1 MTVKMKQQKMLR
13 KKRLSPLMRFVRN
26 NLFVLTGLAALLL
39 PLEAM
44 AQAVMDAKTRRE
56 MSLPAPTDPA
66 AIMAMPAKKLFGR
79 QKDAADLRARAIGSY
94 AKGCLAGA
102 KAIAINGDAWQ
113 VMRLSRNRMWGHPDL
128 INLVEDLGRKAKAA
142 GEWNGLLVGDISQPR
157 GGPMLTGH
165 ASHQIGLDADI
176 WLTPMP
182 DKVYSQAERE
192 KVSAVLMTKNRSE
205 IDPKVW
211 TENQAKLIKRAA
223 KYETV
228 GRIFVHP
235 PIKAELCRWATGDR
249 SWLAK
254 VRPMFG
260 HNYHFHIRMKCPAGM
275 QGCKDQW
282 TPKPKDGTGCGEEL
296 AYWMSDLPWKP
307 RKPDPTIPK
316 IKPKPVPPLTLA
328 GLPAECRAVI
338 AAP

>member
-1 MTVKMKQQKMLR
+1 
-13 KKRLSPLMRFVRN
+13 MRFVRN
-26 NLFVLTGLAALLL
+26 SLSAVIAITFSLL
-39 PLEAM
+39 PLEAT
-44 AQAVMDAKTRRE
+44 AQTVMDAKTRRE
-56 MSLPAPTDPA
+56 MALPAPKDPA
-66 AIMAMPAKKLFGR
+66 QFMVMPAKKLFGR
-79 QKDAADLRARAIGSY
+79 QKDAADLKARAIGAY

-102 KAIAINGDAWQ
+102 KAMAINGDAWQ
-113 VMRLSRNRMWGHPDL
+113 VMRLSRNRMWGHPNL
-128 INLVEDLGRKAKAA
+128 IGLVEDLGQKAKAA

-182 DKVYSQAERE
+182 DKIYTQTERE
-192 KVSAVLMTKNRSE
+192 NVSAVLMTKNRSE
-205 IDPKVW
+205 INPQVW
-211 TENQAKLIKRAA
+211 TENQARLIKRAA
-223 KYETV
+223 QYDEV
-228 GRIFVHP
+228 ARIFVHP

-249 SWLAK
+249 KWLAK

-260 HNYHFHIRMKCPAGM
+260 HNYHFHIRMKCPAGA

-307 RKPDPTIPK
+307 RKPDPTQPK

-328 GLPAECRAVI
+328 GLPVECRAVV

>member
-1 MTVKMKQQKMLR
+1 
-13 KKRLSPLMRFVRN
+13 MRFVKN
-26 NLFVLTGLAALLL
+26 KTAAAVAVALFVLPVSAV
-39 PLEAM
+39 
-44 AQAVMDAKTRRE
+44 AQSVMDSKTRRE
-56 MSLPAPTDPA
+56 MALPPPTDPA
-66 AIMAMPAKKLFGR
+66 QVMAMPAKKLFGR
-79 QKDAADLRARAIGSY
+79 QKDAADLKARAIGSY

-128 INLVEDLGRKAKAA
+128 INLVEDLGIKARAA

-182 DKVYSQAERE
+182 NKIYTQAERE
-192 KVSAVLMTKNRSE
+192 NISAVLMTKNRME

-223 KYETV
+223 KYDQV
-228 GRIFVHP
+228 ARIFVHP
-235 PIKAELCRWATGDR
+235 PIKAELCRWARGDR
-249 SWLAK
+249 TWLAK

-260 HNYHFHIRMKCPAGM
+260 HNYHFHIRMKCPANM
-275 QGCKDQW
+275 PGCKDQW

-296 AYWMSDLPWKP
+296 DYWMSELPWKP
-307 RKPDPTIPK
+307 RKPDPTKPV

>member
-1 MTVKMKQQKMLR
+1 MLR
-13 KKRLSPLMRFVRN
+13 KKRLSPLMRFARN
-26 NLFVLTGLAALLL
+26 SVSAILVFAAALL
-39 PLEAM
+39 PIQAA
-44 AQAVMDAKTRRE
+44 AQTVMDASTRRE
-56 MSLPAPTDPA
+56 MALPAPKDPA
-66 AIMAMPAKKLFGR
+66 QYMKMPAKKLFGR
-79 QKDAADLRARAIGSY
+79 QKDAADLKARAIGTY

-102 KAIAINGDAWQ
+102 KAIAINGEAWQ

-128 INLVEDLGRKAKAA
+128 INLVEDLGIKARAA

-182 DKVYSQAERE
+182 NRTYTQTERE
-192 KVSAVLMTKNRSE
+192 NVSAVLMTKNRSE
-205 IDPKVW
+205 INPKVW
-211 TENQAKLIKRAA
+211 TENQARLIKRAA
-223 KYETV
+223 KYDRV

-249 SWLAK
+249 TWLAK

-260 HNYHFHIRMKCPAGM
+260 HNYHFHIRMKCPPGM
-275 QGCKDQW
+275 AGCKDQW

-307 RKPDPTIPK
+307 RKPDPTQPK
-316 IKPKPVPPLTLA
+316 IKPKPVPPLTLS

-338 AAP
+338 AAE

>member
-1 MTVKMKQQKMLR
+1 
-13 KKRLSPLMRFVRN
+13 MRFAKSK
-26 NLFVLTGLAALLL
+26 VLATLTVLLL
-39 PLEAM
+39 LWPTLAPAQSVMDSKTLREM
-44 AQAVMDAKTRRE
+44 AQPV
-56 MSLPAPTDPA
+56 PTDPTQ
-66 AIMAMPAKKLFGR
+66 IMAMPAKRLFGR
-79 QKDAADLRARAIGSY
+79 QKDAADLKARAIGSY

-128 INLVEDLGRKAKAA
+128 INLVEDLGLKAKAA

-182 DKVYSQAERE
+182 DKIYTQAERE
-192 KVSAVLMTKNRSE
+192 NISAVLMTKNRSE
-205 IDPKVW
+205 INPKVW
-211 TENQAKLIKRAA
+211 TENQARLIQRAA
-223 KYETV
+223 KYNSV
-228 GRIFVHP
+228 ARIFVHP
-235 PIKAELCRWATGDR
+235 PIKAELCRWARGDR

-260 HNYHFHIRMKCPAGM
+260 HNYHFHIRMKCPAGV

-296 AYWMSDLPWKP
+296 AYWMSDVPWKP
-307 RKPDPTIPK
+307 RKPDPTQPK
-316 IKPKPVPPLTLA
+316 VKPKPVPPLTLS

-338 AAP
+338 TAP

>member
-1 MTVKMKQQKMLR
+1 
-13 KKRLSPLMRFVRN
+13 MRSAKNKLIAVIA
-26 NLFVLTGLAALLL
+26 LAAVLNPTLVL
-39 PLEAM
+39 S
-44 AQAVMDAKTRRE
+44 QSVMDAKTRRE
-56 MSLPAPTDPA
+56 MALPAPTDPA
-66 AIMAMPAKKLFGR
+66 QIMAMPAKRLFGR
-79 QKDAADLRARAIGSY
+79 QKDAADIKARAIGTY

-102 KAIAINGDAWQ
+102 KAIAINGEAWQ

-128 INLVEDLGRKAKAA
+128 IELVEDLGLKAKAA
-142 GEWNGLLVGDISQPR
+142 GEWNGLLIGDISQPR

-182 DKVYSQAERE
+182 GKTYTQAERE
-192 KVSAVLMTKNRSE
+192 SVSAVLMTKNRSE
-205 IDPKVW
+205 IDTRVW
-211 TENQAKLIKRAA
+211 TENQAKLIQRAA
-223 KYETV
+223 KYDKV
-228 GRIFVHP
+228 ARIFVHP
-235 PIKAELCRWATGDR
+235 PIKAELCRWARGDR
-249 SWLAK
+249 TWLAK

-260 HNYHFHIRMKCPAGM
+260 HNYHFHIRMKCPVGV

-282 TPKPKDGTGCGEEL
+282 TPRPKDGTGCGEEL

-307 RKPDPTIPK
+307 RKPDPTKPK
-316 IKPKPVPPLTLA
+316 IKPVPVPPLTLA

>member
-1 MTVKMKQQKMLR
+1 
-13 KKRLSPLMRFVRN
+13 MRSVRSK
-26 NLFVLTGLAALLL
+26 FIAILTTALLC
-39 PLEAM
+39 PTIVA
-44 AQAVMDAKTRRE
+44 AQDVMDSKTFRE
-56 MSLPAPTDPA
+56 MSQPVPSDPA
-66 AIMAMPAKKLFGR
+66 QLMAMPAKRLFGR
-79 QKDAADLRARAIGSY
+79 QKDAADLKARAIGTY

-102 KAIAINGDAWQ
+102 KAIANNGEAWQ

-128 INLVEDLGRKAKAA
+128 INLIEDLALKAKAA

-182 DKVYSQAERE
+182 GKSYTSAERE
-192 KVSAVLMTKNRSE
+192 NVSAVLMTKNRSE
-205 IDPKVW
+205 INQKVW
-211 TENQAKLIKRAA
+211 TENQAKLIQRAA
-223 KYETV
+223 KYNSV

-235 PIKAELCRWATGDR
+235 PIKAELCRWAKGDR
-249 SWLAK
+249 TWLAK

-260 HNYHFHIRMKCPAGM
+260 HNYHFHVRMKCPAGV

-296 AYWMSDLPWKP
+296 AYWMSDVPWKP
-307 RKPDPTIPK
+307 RKPDPSPPK
-316 IKPKPVPPLTLA
+316 IKPKPVPPLTLS
-328 GLPAECRAVI
+328 GLPAECRAVVM
-338 AAP
+338 AP